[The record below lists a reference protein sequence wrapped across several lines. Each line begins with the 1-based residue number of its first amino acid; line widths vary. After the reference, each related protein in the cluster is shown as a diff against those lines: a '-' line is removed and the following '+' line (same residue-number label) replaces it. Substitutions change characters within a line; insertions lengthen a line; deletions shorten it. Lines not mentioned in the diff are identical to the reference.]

1 MRRLHWRD
9 YVQQANPVAAAL
21 MTRMPL
27 EEQLRALSSEQLE
40 QLAEALLEFNA
51 ISDLETW
58 LRQRSV

>member
-1 MRRLHWRD
+1 VLRLLQRRFGLL
-9 YVQQANPVAAAL
+9 PL
-21 MTRMPL
+21 PL

>member
-58 LRQRSV
+58 LRQGSV